1 MIQVTHNSIMVTW
14 SQASGDRIENYT
26 IEHSYQ
32 DICSQHSF
40 RNMSNHTKNQNIT
53 TLQNLEE
60 FSKYQVRI
68 TAVNSQGSSSL
79 VVNISTLSSGKEVII
94 DA

>member
-32 DICSQHSF
+32 DICSQHSS
-40 RNMSNHTKNQNIT
+40 MSNHTKNQNAT

-68 TAVNSQGSSSL
+68 IAVNSQGSSSL
-79 VVNISTLSSGKEVII
+79 VTNISTLSSGKEVII